1 MTRCLHSTF
10 CLPQPLIIT
19 HDTDMPQQAPP
30 IDARPFL
37 SSSQKRELAAI
48 PEPYR
53 RVGAW
58 LILIRDD
65 SSGEWEE
72 RYTKCIECTGQR
84 VPCIDRVDPGTKRRR
99 CESCFLG
106 DMKCSP
112 GYELQN
118 PDAEETPATSA
129 ARTKKRKHDKEDR
142 NPMAAKTVKQVKAFK
157 RSPSSSSA
165 RTKSAGSIID
175 LTTNNDDRLT
185 NCVGEAQ
192 PQPARRETVLVRQ
205 QVDLTS
211 DGSGS
216 AAEDSSDS
224 EGESDGEP
232 PQLRMPRQRLSPAER
247 GKQAAP
253 LFIPPQTQRTQ
264 SIRAPP
270 QARSVYP
277 PRVGSLNLEES
288 AATTSA
294 GNVLPAP
301 VASSSSS
308 VRLRFYRNDRIKS
321 LLYKARQTMHP
332 RIAVMVDMREGTF
345 SKKKMEPYDFTIAV
359 ATPANARTSTWTVAV
374 IDNKKRLGRV
384 LFNASGTGD
393 VAQANNDEKKLY
405 VKFALEKAFET
416 FSGLMTLEALH
427 HPCLKDLAGG
437 SFYAAT
443 LAVACVRNLPS
454 LPAHD
459 FVINEDRALVEHS
472 LLLDN
477 VRNPPT
483 STTLGQASQV
493 VARISR
499 HDGQFRWA

>member
-1 MTRCLHSTF
+1 
-10 CLPQPLIIT
+10 
-19 HDTDMPQQAPP
+19 MPQQAPP

-37 SSSQKRELAAI
+37 SSSQKRELASI

-65 SSGEWEE
+65 RSGEWEE
-72 RYTKCIECTGQR
+72 RNTKCIECTGQR

-118 PDAEETPATSA
+118 PDAEGTPATGST
-129 ARTKKRKHDKEDR
+129 RTKKRKHEKEDR
-142 NPMAAKTVKQVKAFK
+142 DTKVRKSVKQAQTSR
-157 RSPSSSSA
+157 RSPSTSSA
-165 RTKSAGSIID
+165 GTMSSESIID
-175 LTTNNDDRLT
+175 LTADEVRVINR
-185 NCVGEAQ
+185 VGEAK
-192 PQPARRETVLVRQ
+192 PQPAGRETSLIRQ
-205 QVDLTS
+205 HARDAESTFDGS
-211 DGSGS
+211 DSAGEESSGSGS
-216 AAEDSSDS
+216 ES
-224 EGESDGEP
+224 EGDP
-232 PQLRMPRQRLSPAER
+232 PQLRMPRQRLSPEER

-253 LFIPPQTQRTQ
+253 PFNPPQMNRTR

-270 QARSVYP
+270 QARSAYP
-277 PRVGSLNLEES
+277 PRVGSLNMEES
-288 AATTSA
+288 AANTSA
-294 GNVLPAP
+294 GSVLPAP
-301 VASSSSS
+301 AASSSSS

-321 LLYKARQTMHP
+321 LLYKARQTMRP
-332 RIAVMVDMREGTF
+332 RIAVIVDMREGTF
-345 SKKKMEPYDFTIAV
+345 SKKKIKPYDFTIAV
-359 ATPANARTSTWTVAV
+359 ATPANARTSTWTVTV
-374 IDNKKRLGRV
+374 IDNRKRLGRV
-384 LFNASGTGD
+384 LFNASGPGD
-393 VAQANNDEKKLY
+393 VAQANNEERELY

-416 FSGLMTLEALH
+416 FSGLITLEALRY
-427 HPCLKDLAGG
+427 PCLKDLAGG

-454 LPAHD
+454 LPDRD

-477 VRNPPT
+477 VRNPPP
-483 STTLGQASQV
+483 STTFGSASQV

-499 HDGQFRWA
+499 QDGQFRWA